1 MSIEFVGSA
10 CHLARALRSGIEV
23 EALLVSPFQVTKVA
37 GAFAV
42 MEITPMALLAAPSRF
57 KHWLM
62 E

>member
-10 CHLARALRSGIEV
+10 CHLARAFEERHRGRSS
-23 EALLVSPFQVTKVA
+23 ARLPFQMTKVA

-42 MEITPMALLAAPSRF
+42 MEITPMALLAAPSRL